1 MNSKRLAG
9 ILILTIA
16 FIVGCTGDY
25 GLVRRQTPTDNKMTL
40 AELRENWE
48 DYHIYYGKPRFS
60 LPRNILFDPKNNE
73 TRLVGDGWH
82 KIADQ
87 QTLSETMERIE
98 IAWANHEVMIIEG
111 PDRRFFGYMYTSWGS
126 GGDLSPRTSSVY
138 DVRMVDEHTVHVSQG
153 I

>member
-1 MNSKRLAG
+1 MKIKRLAG
-9 ILILTIA
+9 IGILIFAL
-16 FIVGCTGDY
+16 VMGCSGY
-25 GLVRRQTPTDNKMTL
+25 GLIRKQTATDNKMTL
-40 AELRENWE
+40 AELIENWE
-48 DYHIYYGKPRFS
+48 DYHVYYGKPWGS
-60 LPRNILFDPKNNE
+60 IPINIMFDPKNDE
-73 TRLVGDGWH
+73 TRLAGDGGWH

-87 QTLSETMERIE
+87 QTLSEIMERIE